1 MTNRKYDN
9 IKVLRIIACMG
20 VVATHICRYIQM
32 PTTIRKICEWG
43 QYGVYMFF
51 LISGFVSFRYL
62 SCKNEIITYWKRRIV
77 RIVPIYYAVIL
88 CYFFIYQI
96 IDVGQNVPI
105 DETGIRWWR
114 YLTFTNYCIP
124 GPDFWRNLGGV
135 WTVSFFL
142 LFYLL
147 VPLFQKIIRSYKMSL
162 FITVIFLA
170 VKVIW
175 PSQLIEWFAP
185 FWGLFYFMVGVT
197 ANVAI
202 KEKKERSYITLLS
215 IFSIFLMSID
225 HFDPILFIIVFCIL
239 LLSTLEWN
247 IPSKYRAIVD
257 LMDEYSYTI
266 YLGHCLAL
274 QILGLNDLPKNG
286 CLYVLIFAVVT
297 WIICLILHNIIE
309 KPISNVIRM
318 KKEKANS

>member
-1 MTNRKYDN
+1 MALDITRMMTSKNYTAPNKNRNIAYLVIHWVGAVSSAKNNAKYFQSYRGASAHYFVDN
-9 IKVLRIIACMG
+9 N
-20 VVATHICRYIQM
+20 
-32 PTTIRKICEWG
+32 
-43 QYGVYMFF
+43 
-51 LISGFVSFRYL
+51 S
-62 SCKNEIITYWKRRIV
+62 
-77 RIVPIYYAVIL
+77 
-88 CYFFIYQI
+88 IYQI

-124 GPDFWRNLGGV
+124 GPAFWRNLGGV

-225 HFDPILFIIVFCIL
+225 HFDPILFVVVFCIL
-239 LLSTLEWN
+239 LLSTLEWI

-274 QILGLNDLPKNG
+274 QILGLSDLPKNG

-318 KKEKANS
+318 KTEKANS